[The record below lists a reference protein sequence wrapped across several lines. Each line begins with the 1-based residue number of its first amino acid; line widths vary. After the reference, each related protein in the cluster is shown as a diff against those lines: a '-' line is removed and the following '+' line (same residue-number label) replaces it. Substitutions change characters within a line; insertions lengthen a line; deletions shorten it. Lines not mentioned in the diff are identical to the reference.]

1 MRTKIEQ
8 VIGELKFAQLD
19 DGLKYNLTLSIFRTI
34 LGYAAL
40 GAITLAEEQAD
51 DSDALLLGQSAQKM
65 LRPADGDFVFV
76 LDSVLPILWE
86 RGICSETREWFRA
99 KISPKCSEII
109 FERNNRQAHGIFDQN
124 TAQGWDVLLTKI
136 EDIYSHLWVL
146 IPSAST
152 QGLMINGLPFGI
164 QFPTDQLCCLR
175 TIARKS
181 DGWRYIFQK
190 LDFKNS
196 KEQIGYL
203 DANSPLPRLLS
214 ENRNALAT
222 KIINDEW
229 RPSFVLPHKQTT
241 SFLGRGEQ
249 LDDLKEWWDDEF
261 SRTCLIYGEGGI
273 GKTTLALEFLNRVLD
288 EEIEIDW
295 KPDYIFFFSSKQ
307 TRWGI
312 NGMEKISGV
321 QTNLSEA
328 TIRLVSALDIVPID
342 QRWYSVSPS
351 DVVSKASQIIND
363 IGLKNKILFVIDNAE
378 NLVRNSQDES
388 DLAALIKI
396 ISRKIGRVIVTSRR
410 REKIEAEQI
419 QVLSLEDDE
428 GAILLKGL
436 LRDADFKDIPDI
448 TKLKEHVGRIGSK
461 PILIEFLAKY
471 AVMTNTPLERGV
483 DEILRQESGDLG
495 QFLFADSWGRIK
507 EQNQRVFM
515 AIAQLGGFVDDV
527 LLSMLTAKFLVKRDE
542 WSSAYEET
550 KYGESNFYSGK
561 QEIILDEGARNF
573 IAGRYLDV
581 SKEIRRE
588 IDLVVQ
594 DCKAKYSE
602 YLQNQRIEI
611 KDRIEQ
617 AFIHPLA
624 RQAKIASSKGD
635 YLKAKEFYEQAI
647 VSDASNAYLYD
658 RFAWFTMK
666 HLSDF
671 STAESLA
678 RRAYALAN
686 ADPDVNFTLGMI
698 FARQGNVPS
707 ADQYLSNAKNCGKE
721 RYLVQLQMA
730 YARYTAIW
738 MKKTPSSNEE
748 LQKIN
753 ELLDASMIGEPYL
766 HSHHRHNDEINRLRL
781 KAHRA
786 IKKDLK
792 ARVEGAASKT
802 H

>member
-1 MRTKIEQ
+1 M
-8 VIGELKFAQLD
+8 
-19 DGLKYNLTLSIFRTI
+19 
-34 LGYAAL
+34 
-40 GAITLAEEQAD
+40 
-51 DSDALLLGQSAQKM
+51 
-65 LRPADGDFVFV
+65 
-76 LDSVLPILWE
+76 
-86 RGICSETREWFRA
+86 
-99 KISPKCSEII
+99 
-109 FERNNRQAHGIFDQN
+109 
-124 TAQGWDVLLTKI
+124 
-136 EDIYSHLWVL
+136 L
-146 IPSAST
+146 IPQASS
-152 QGLMINGLPFGI
+152 QGLTINGLPFGI
-164 QFPTDQLCCLR
+164 QFPTDQLYCLR
-175 TIARKS
+175 TVARKS
-181 DGWRYIFQK
+181 DGWRYVCQE
-190 LDFKNS
+190 LDFIKSN
-196 KEQIGYL
+196 EQIGYL
-203 DANSPLPRLLS
+203 DPNSPLPRLLS

-222 KIINDEW
+222 KIISDEW

-273 GKTTLALEFLNRVLD
+273 GKTTLALEFLNRILD
-288 EEIEIDW
+288 EEIEVNW

-312 NGMEKISGV
+312 NGMEKITGV

-342 QRWYSVSPS
+342 QRWYSVSPN
-351 DVVSKASQIIND
+351 DVVSKASQVIND
-363 IGLKNKILFVIDNAE
+363 VGLKNKTLFIVDNAE

-428 GAILLKGL
+428 GALLLKGL
-436 LRDADFKDIPDI
+436 LKDADFKEIPDVA
-448 TKLKEHVGRIGSK
+448 KLKEHVGRIGSK

-471 AVMTNTPLERGV
+471 TVMTNTSLERGV
-483 DEILRQESGDLG
+483 EEILRQESGDLG

-515 AIAQLGGFVDDV
+515 AVAQLGGFVDDV
-527 LLSMLTAKFLVKRDE
+527 LLSMLTSKFSVKRDE

-561 QEIILDEGARNF
+561 QEIILDEGARSF
-573 IAGRYLDV
+573 IAGRYQDV
-581 SKEIRRE
+581 SKDIRRE
-588 IDLVVQ
+588 IDLAVQ

-602 YLQNQRIEI
+602 YLQNQRTEI

-671 STAESLA
+671 PVAEGLA

-698 FARQGNVPS
+698 YARQGDVSN
-707 ADQYLSNAKNCGKE
+707 ADQYLSNARDHDKE

-738 MKKTPSSNEE
+738 MKRIPASEAE

-753 ELLDASMIGEPYL
+753 ELLDASTIGEPYL
-766 HSHHRHNDEINRLRL
+766 HSHHRHNDEINRLRV

-786 IKKDLK
+786 VQKDSK
-792 ARVEGAASKT
+792 TRTKRPASKT
-802 H
+802 P